1 MKRVVVAVMAVGIGW
16 AAACVPATAQGRPDS
31 LSMTCD
37 QARALLRSR
46 GAAVIGTG
54 PHIYDRYVAD
64 RRFCAVTESTRP
76 AWIATRDTRQC
87 MVGYTCILIED
98 LWPLND

>member
-1 MKRVVVAVMAVGIGW
+1 MRRVVVAAVAAGIGW
-16 AAACVPATAQGRPDS
+16 LAVVSPAAAQARPDS

-37 QARALLRSR
+37 QVRALLRSR
-46 GAAVIGTG
+46 GAVVIGTG
-54 PHIYDRYVAD
+54 PHIYDRFVAD
-64 RRFCAVTESTRP
+64 QRFCPMTEGTRP

-87 MVGYTCILIED
+87 QVGYTCIPLDD

>member
-1 MKRVVVAVMAVGIGW
+1 MKRVVVAALVAGIGW
-16 AAACVPATAQGRPDS
+16 VGASLPAAAQGRPDS
-31 LSMTCD
+31 LSMSCD

-46 GAAVIGTG
+46 GALVIGTG
-54 PHIYDRYVAD
+54 PHIYDRYVTD
-64 RRFCAVTESTRP
+64 RRFCAVTEGTRP

-87 MVGYTCILIED
+87 MVGYTCVPIED